1 MRFAATETA
10 VTKSPQPAAPGGSI
24 TVKHALPVALV
35 GLTALITSA
44 LVHAGYAIWW
54 LTQSFFRAA
63 SYDWAGAL
71 AVSGTATTIVL
82 IAALVVRRL
91 AAGNTP
97 PAAAATAAEAVPARV
112 AVRTDR

>member
-1 MRFAATETA
+1 MRFAATENA
-10 VTKSPQPAAPGGSI
+10 VTKSPQPAAAPGGSI
-24 TVKHALPVALV
+24 SVKHALPAALV

-54 LTQSFFRAA
+54 LSQSLFRAHAA

-71 AVSGTATTIVL
+71 AVSGTATAIVL

-91 AAGNTP
+91 AAGNAP
-97 PAAAATAAEAVPARV
+97 EAIETAAEAVPARV
-112 AVRTDR
+112 ARR

>member
-1 MRFAATETA
+1 MRFAATKTA
-10 VTKSPQPAAPGGSI
+10 VTKSPQPAAAPGGSI
-24 TVKHALPVALV
+24 IVKHALPALV

-54 LTQSFFRAA
+54 FSQSLFRAHA
-63 SYDWAGAL
+63 TSYDWAGAL

-91 AAGNTP
+91 AAGNTS
-97 PAAAATAAEAVPARV
+97 PAETGAAPATVPARV
-112 AVRTDR
+112 TRR

>member
-1 MRFAATETA
+1 M
-10 VTKSPQPAAPGGSI
+10 
-24 TVKHALPVALV
+24 KHAMPAALV

-54 LTQSFFRAA
+54 LTQSLFRAHTA

-97 PAAAATAAEAVPARV
+97 PAETATAPAAVPARV
-112 AVRTDR
+112 AARDR

>member
-1 MRFAATETA
+1 
-10 VTKSPQPAAPGGSI
+10 
-24 TVKHALPVALV
+24 VKHVMPAALV

-54 LTQSFFRAA
+54 LTQSLFRADTA

-97 PAAAATAAEAVPARV
+97 PAETAATPEAIPARV
-112 AVRTDR
+112 AARRP